1 MPYVQGY
8 LIVNQGRPDQGLPGQ
23 QPGIDNSLPGFSGGG
38 YIDNTLP
45 PPPGIWPPPV
55 EIWPPTPLPP
65 GYPMPPGSIWPPVN
79 VNRPD
84 QSLPGSVGNRPD
96 QSLPGSQPGVD
107 NTLPGT
113 TPPDS
118 SFPKPMPSQKY
129 LVAIVAASGAG
140 VKVVGYTVVDP
151 NLSVGFPLPGNQP
164 GIDNSLPGSQ
174 PLPGQGLPG
183 SQPLPGQGL

>member
-8 LIVNQGRPDQGLPGQ
+8 LIVNEGGPDQ
-23 QPGIDNSLPGFSGGG
+23 SLPKPPFGGNPPLV
-38 YIDNTLP
+38 DNTLP
-45 PPPGIWPPPV
+45 TPPPGIWPPPV
-55 EIWPPTPLPP
+55 EIWPPIPLPP

-151 NLSVGFPLPGNQP
+151 NLSVGFPLPGN
-164 GIDNSLPGSQ
+164 
-174 PLPGQGLPG
+174 
-183 SQPLPGQGL
+183 